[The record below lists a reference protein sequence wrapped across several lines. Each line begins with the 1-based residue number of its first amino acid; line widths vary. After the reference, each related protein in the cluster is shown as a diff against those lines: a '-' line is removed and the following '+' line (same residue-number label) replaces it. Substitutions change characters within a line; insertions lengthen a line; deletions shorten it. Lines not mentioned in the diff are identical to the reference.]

1 MTEPT
6 TIAVAM
12 SGGVDSSTVAAMLA
26 QEGASVVGLTLQLW
40 DQTRLAGKHGIPD
53 APKAGRCCSLDD
65 VYDARRVA
73 EHLGIPYYVVN
84 QEDRFERDVVRPF
97 VSEYLAGRTPI
108 PCSLCNNHLKFD
120 QLLQTARS
128 IGAGRIAT
136 GHYAINEYD
145 PARGRW
151 ILKRPADKAKD
162 QTYFLFGLTQE
173 QLSRT
178 LFPLGHLTKPE
189 VREVARSRGLALAE
203 KPDSQEICFIPG
215 GDYKQFLTA
224 YLEEQGEAFPE
235 IAGELVAS
243 SGEVIGRHEGIS
255 NFTVGQRKGLG
266 VASPSPLYVLQID
279 PASHRVTVGADAE
292 LATRTLRANRLNW
305 ISIPALTGPMRVRAK
320 IRHRHEPAWATLE
333 PAGTLGERSSDP
345 TTPGAPCPS
354 HLGTGDPN
362 ADAGAPCPSHLGTG
376 DSNNSPGTPCP
387 SHLGTGDPSA
397 EVLVTFDEPQRA
409 VTPGQSAVFY
419 DGDEVVGGGWII

>member
-1 MTEPT
+1 MSKQD

-26 QEGASVVGLTLQLW
+26 QTGETVVGLTLQLW
-40 DQTRLAGKHGIPD
+40 DQTRLAGKHGIPE

-84 QEDRFERDVVRPF
+84 QQERFEQDVVRPF

-120 QLLQTARS
+120 QLLKTARS
-128 IGAGRIAT
+128 IGADRIAT
-136 GHYAINEYD
+136 GHYAINEFD
-145 PARGRW
+145 PKRGRW
-151 ILKRPADKAKD
+151 ILKRPADLAKD

-173 QLSRT
+173 QLAHT
-178 LFPLGHLTKPE
+178 LFPLGRLTKPE
-189 VREVARSRGLALAE
+189 VREVARQRGLALAE

-224 YLEEQGEAFPE
+224 YLEEQGEPMPDTS
-235 IAGELVAS
+235 GELVAS
-243 SGEVIGRHEGIS
+243 SGEVIGHHEGIS

-279 PASHRVTVGADAE
+279 PANHRVTIGTDPE
-292 LATRTLRANRLNW
+292 LASVTLRANRLNW
-305 ISIPALTGPMRVRAK
+305 ISIPELTGPMRVRIK
-320 IRHRHEPAWATLE
+320 IRHRHEPGWATLE
-333 PAGTLGERSSDP
+333 PAGALEIV
-345 TTPGAPCPS
+345 A
-354 HLGTGDPN
+354 
-362 ADAGAPCPSHLGTG
+362 
-376 DSNNSPGTPCP
+376 
-387 SHLGTGDPSA
+387 
-397 EVLVTFDEPQRA
+397 TFDEAQRA
-409 VTPGQSAVFY
+409 ITPGQSAVFY

>member
-1 MTEPT
+1 MIEPE

-26 QEGASVVGLTLQLW
+26 REGAPVVGLTLQLW

-84 QEDRFERDVVRPF
+84 QQERFEKDVVRPF
-97 VSEYLAGRTPI
+97 VDEYLHGRTPI

-120 QLLQTARS
+120 ALIQTARS
-128 IGAGRIAT
+128 IGASRVAT
-136 GHYAINEYD
+136 GHYAINEFD
-145 PARGRW
+145 PARNRW
-151 ILKRPADKAKD
+151 ILRRPADRAKD
-162 QTYFLFGLTQE
+162 QTYFLFGLTQA

-178 LFPLGHLTKPE
+178 LFPLGSLTKPE
-189 VREVARSRGLALAE
+189 VRDLARSRGLALAE

-215 GDYKQFLTA
+215 GDYKQFITA
-224 YLEEQGEAFPE
+224 YLEEQGEQVPQS
-235 IAGELVAS
+235 AGELVAS
-243 SGEVIGRHEGIS
+243 SGEVIGRHEGIA

-266 VASPSPLYVLQID
+266 VSSPTPLYVLAIHPD
-279 PASHRVTVGADAE
+279 SHRVTVGADSE
-292 LATRTLRANRLNW
+292 LASRTLVARRLNW
-305 ISIPALTGPMRVRAK
+305 ISIPTLTAPLRVQAK

-333 PAGTLGERSSDP
+333 PAPLTANGE
-345 TTPGAPCPS
+345 
-354 HLGTGDPN
+354 
-362 ADAGAPCPSHLGTG
+362 
-376 DSNNSPGTPCP
+376 
-387 SHLGTGDPSA
+387 A
-397 EVLVTFDEPQRA
+397 EVIATFDEPQRA

-419 DGDEVVGGGWII
+419 DNDEVVGGGWIV

>member
-1 MTEPT
+1 VNPITERT

-26 QEGASVVGLTLQLW
+26 HAGGDDSPNSVVGLTLQLW

-73 EHLGIPYYVVN
+73 EHLKIPYYVVN
-84 QEDRFERDVVRPF
+84 QQERFEEAVVRPF
-97 VSEYLAGRTPI
+97 VAEYLAGRTPI

-128 IGAGRIAT
+128 IGADRIAT
-136 GHYAINEYD
+136 GHYAVNEFD
-145 PARGRW
+145 AARNRW
-151 ILKRPADKAKD
+151 ILKRPADLAKD

-173 QLSRT
+173 QLAHT
-178 LFPLGHLTKPE
+178 LFPLGRLTKPE
-189 VREVARSRGLALAE
+189 VREIARLHGLALAE

-224 YLEEQGEAFPE
+224 YLEEQGEKLAE
-235 IAGELVAS
+235 TAGEMVAS
-243 SGEVIGRHEGIS
+243 TGEVLGHHDGIS

-266 VASPSPLYVLQID
+266 VSSPSPLYVLNID
-279 PASHRVTVGADAE
+279 PASHRVTVGADEE
-292 LATRTLRANRLNW
+292 LATSTLRARDLNW
-305 ISIPALTGPMRVRAK
+305 ISIPSLSSSMRVRIK
-320 IRHRHEPAWATLE
+320 IRHRHEPAWATLS
-333 PAGTLGERSSDP
+333 PAGP
-345 TTPGAPCPS
+345 
-354 HLGTGDPN
+354 H
-362 ADAGAPCPSHLGTG
+362 
-376 DSNNSPGTPCP
+376 
-387 SHLGTGDPSA
+387 
-397 EVLVTFDEPQRA
+397 EVVATFDEPQRA

-419 DGDEVVGGGWII
+419 DGDEVVGGGWIV

>member
-1 MTEPT
+1 VEILFMTKPE

-26 QEGASVVGLTLQLW
+26 HSGDGSANSVVGLTLQLW
-40 DQTRLAGKHGIPD
+40 DQTRLAGRHGIPD

-73 EHLGIPYYVVN
+73 EHLKIPYYVVN
-84 QEDRFERDVVRPF
+84 QQQRFEDDVVRPF
-97 VSEYLAGRTPI
+97 VAEYLAGRTPI

-120 QLLQTARS
+120 QLLKTAQS
-128 IGAGRIAT
+128 IGTNRIAT

-145 PARGRW
+145 DARGRW
-151 ILKRPADKAKD
+151 ILKRAVDLAKD

-173 QLSRT
+173 QLAHT
-178 LFPLGHLTKPE
+178 LFPLGRMTKTE
-189 VREVARSRGLALAE
+189 VREAARQHGLALAE

-224 YLEEQGEAFPE
+224 YLEEQGERLPE
-235 IAGELVAS
+235 TAGELVAS
-243 SGEVIGRHEGIS
+243 DGEILGRHEGIF

-266 VASPSPLYVLQID
+266 VSSPSPLYVLQID
-279 PASHRVTVGADAE
+279 PATHRVTLGADEE
-292 LATRTLRANRLNW
+292 LATRTLRARDLNW
-305 ISIPALTGPMRVRAK
+305 ISIPELTVPMRVRVK

-333 PAGTLGERSSDP
+333 PVGSD
-345 TTPGAPCPS
+345 
-354 HLGTGDPN
+354 
-362 ADAGAPCPSHLGTG
+362 
-376 DSNNSPGTPCP
+376 
-387 SHLGTGDPSA
+387 
-397 EVLVTFDEPQRA
+397 EVVATFDEPQRA

-419 DGDEVVGGGWII
+419 EGDEVVGGGWIV